1 MTGIETTIVTALT
14 NNFIGQ
20 TIKSGWEGINKNEL
34 LNKDVGQ
41 LIKEGKYLF
50 LREYT
55 QRYWDRHGMIKVL
68 KMSKPMDLESIYI
81 NVKCLGNLVRDYYD
95 ENLENKYR
103 ESKQRR
109 FNFRD
114 DGKKDGL
121 LLANQEQYL
130 MVLGDPGIGKS
141 TFLRKVGL
149 EALKGNKDSYQHSL
163 TPVLLELKNFKEN
176 EINIQALIEEEFKI
190 CGFPNVEK
198 NISNKLEK
206 GELLILL
213 DGLDEV
219 PTANVYNVIEKI
231 QDFVDRHHKNRF
243 ILSCRTAARTHLRQ
257 FTDIE
262 IVEFDDQQI
271 QSFIEHW
278 FSSELDRKNETAK
291 NCWELLQKEEYKSAK
306 ELAHTPLLLT
316 FLCLVYDENQSF
328 PTNRSRL
335 YQDALRILLEKWSA
349 EKRLP
354 NRGLVYENLSIEQ
367 EEILLS
373 EVAYQNFVADKLFL
387 EKREIVKQIKD
398 HLKQN
403 LNAPQHLD
411 GEKVLKTI
419 EIEQGILVER
429 ARDVYS
435 FSHLTLQEYLTAQY
449 IYDNDLIEETV
460 KNYVTETRWQEVFLL
475 VAGLMRGRGKADKL
489 LLAMEK
495 EAHNYLTT
503 PLGQKL
509 VPILQWA
516 DEMTKDSV
524 DSPIKPVGRR
534 AIVYWLF
541 IATTINNM
549 KAFVNVPAN
558 YLADNAIALVNIFGA
573 GKAYANDLANIF
585 GAGLA
590 YPNKGIIVTTINPTA
605 SSADYA
611 NAIDE
616 SVKPVNLFAQD
627 RIVSKVNFSELI
639 ADLEAL
645 KPIIPDDKAT
655 RKEHQEFVDQLFKMW
670 NTAFNL
676 TPELLN
682 LSIQEIRKID
692 KHYFYINLL
701 VLCCQKVAVNIS
713 PTVWQEI
720 EDRMLRIP

>member
-20 TIKSGWEGINKNEL
+20 MIKSGWEGINKNEL

-41 LIKEGKYLF
+41 LIREGKYLF

-68 KMSKPMDLESIYI
+68 KMSKPMDLESIYV

-121 LLANQEQYL
+121 LLANQKQYL

-373 EVAYQNFVADKLFL
+373 EIAYQNFVADKLFL

-429 ARDVYS
+429 ARDIYS

-449 IYDNDLIEETV
+449 IYDNDLIEEAV

-475 VAGLMRGRGKADKL
+475 VAGLMRGKADKL

-495 EAHNYLTT
+495 EAHNYLKT

-534 AIVYWLF
+534 ALVYWFVITYVFPIVYAPEIIHVIARAYAPEITDGIFRTLF
-541 IATTINNM
+541 ID
-549 KAFVNVPAN
+549 NV
-558 YLADNAIALVNIFGA
+558 I
-573 GKAYANDLANIF
+573 
-585 GAGLA
+585 
-590 YPNKGIIVTTINPTA
+590 
-605 SSADYA
+605 DY
-611 NAIDE
+611 
-616 SVKPVNLFAQD
+616 VKLVNLFARD
-627 RIVSKVNFSELI
+627 RIISKVNFSQLI

-645 KPIIPDDKAT
+645 KQIIPDDKAT
-655 RKEHQEFVDQLFKMW
+655 KKEHLEFADQLFKMW

-682 LSIQEIRKID
+682 LSLEETYEID
-692 KHYFYINLL
+692 EHYFYINRLIL
-701 VLCCQKVAVNIS
+701 DCQKVAVNIS

-720 EDRMLRIP
+720 EDRMLRVP

>member
-20 TIKSGWEGINKNEL
+20 MIKSGWEGINKNEL

-41 LIKEGKYLF
+41 LFKEGKYLF

-68 KMSKPMDLESIYI
+68 KMSKPMDLESIYV

-121 LLANQEQYL
+121 LLASQEQYL

-149 EALKGNKDSYQHSL
+149 EALKGKQGSYQHPL

-176 EINIQALIEEEFKI
+176 EINIQVLIEEEFKI

-198 NISNKLEK
+198 SISNKLEK

-219 PTANVYNVIEKI
+219 PTANVNNVIEKI
-231 QDFVDRHHKNRF
+231 KDFVDRHYKNRF
-243 ILSCRTAARTHLRQ
+243 ILSCRTAARTHLQR

-291 NCWELLQKEEYKSAK
+291 NCWELLQKKEYKSAK

-373 EVAYQNFVADKLFL
+373 EIAYQNFVADKLFL
-387 EKREIVKQIKD
+387 EKREVVKQIKD

-460 KNYVTETRWQEVFLL
+460 KNHITETRWQEVFLL

-534 AIVYWLF
+534 AIAYWLVIF
-541 IATTINNM
+541 YTCIIYSY
-549 KAFVNVPAN
+549 NVIHIPN
-558 YLADNAIALVNIFGA
+558 VTAIIHSIVI
-573 GKAYANDLANIF
+573 AYAYAPEI
-585 GAGLA
+585 A
-590 YPNKGIIVTTINPTA
+590 YLITKMSFTPKL
-605 SSADYA
+605 
-611 NAIDE
+611 IDE
-616 SVKPVNLFAQD
+616 FVQLVNLFAQD
-627 RIVSKVNFSELI
+627 RIVSKVNFSQLS
-639 ADLEAL
+639 ADLEAF
-645 KPIIPDDKAT
+645 KQIIPDDKAAK
-655 RKEHQEFVDQLFKMW
+655 KERQEFADQFLKMW
-670 NTAFNL
+670 STAFNL

-682 LSIQEIRKID
+682 LSINEISEID
-692 KHYFYINLL
+692 RHYFYINRRILK
-701 VLCCQKVAVNIS
+701 CQKVAVNIS

-720 EDRMLRIP
+720 EDRMLRVP

>member
-20 TIKSGWEGINKNEL
+20 MIKSGWEGINKNEL

-41 LIKEGKYLF
+41 IIKEGKYLF
-50 LREYT
+50 LRKYP

-231 QDFVDRHHKNRF
+231 QDFVDRHYKNRF
-243 ILSCRTAARTHLRQ
+243 ILSCRTAARTNLRQ

-291 NCWELLQKEEYKSAK
+291 NCWELLQKKEYKSAK

-316 FLCLVYDENQSF
+316 FLCWVYDDKQSF
-328 PTNRSRL
+328 PTNRSCL
-335 YQDALRILLEKWSA
+335 YQDALRILLETWSA

-429 ARDVYS
+429 ARDIYS

-475 VAGLMRGRGKADKL
+475 VAGLMRGKADKL

-495 EAHNYLTT
+495 EAHNYLKT

-534 AIVYWLF
+534 ALAHWLVIFYTCIIYIYNVIHIPNVTAIIHSIV
-541 IATTINNM
+541 I
-549 KAFVNVPAN
+549 
-558 YLADNAIALVNIFGA
+558 
-573 GKAYANDLANIF
+573 AYAYAPEI
-585 GAGLA
+585 A
-590 YPNKGIIVTTINPTA
+590 YLITKMSFTPKL
-605 SSADYA
+605 
-611 NAIDE
+611 IDE
-616 SVKPVNLFAQD
+616 FVQLVNLFAQD
-627 RIVSKVNFSELI
+627 RIVSKVNFSQLS
-639 ADLEAL
+639 ADLEAF
-645 KPIIPDDKAT
+645 KQIIPDDKAAK
-655 RKEHQEFVDQLFKMW
+655 KERQEFADQFLKMW
-670 NTAFNL
+670 STAFNFA
-676 TPELLN
+676 PELLN
-682 LSIQEIRKID
+682 LSINEISEID
-692 KHYFYINLL
+692 RHYFYINRRILK
-701 VLCCQKVAVNIS
+701 CQKVAVNIS

-720 EDRMLRIP
+720 EDRMLRIS

>member
-20 TIKSGWEGINKNEL
+20 MIKSGWEGINKNEL

-41 LIKEGKYLF
+41 LFKEGKYLF

-68 KMSKPMDLESIYI
+68 KMSKPMDLESIYV

-149 EALKGNKDSYQHSL
+149 EALKGNKDSYQHPL

-373 EVAYQNFVADKLFL
+373 EIAYQNFVADKLFL
-387 EKREIVKQIKD
+387 EKREVVKQIKD

-475 VAGLMRGRGKADKL
+475 VAGLMRGKADKL

-534 AIVYWLF
+534 ALVYWLF
-541 IATTINNM
+541 IVNWVIIYIADTISM
-549 KAFVNVPAN
+549 KI
-558 YLADNAIALVNIFGA
+558 ADILSIRLISNAQEIA
-573 GKAYANDLANIF
+573 KAYAHEF
-585 GAGLA
+585 A
-590 YPNKGIIVTTINPTA
+590 YGITVTNSIVIPTI
-605 SSADYA
+605 DKY
-611 NAIDE
+611 
-616 SVKPVNLFAQD
+616 VKLVNLLAQD
-627 RIVSKVNFSELI
+627 RIVSKVNFSQLS
-639 ADLEAL
+639 ADLEAF
-645 KPIIPDDKAT
+645 KQIIPDDKAT
-655 RKEHQEFVDQLFKMW
+655 KKERREFADQFLKMW

-676 TPELLN
+676 TPQLPN
-682 LSIQEIRKID
+682 LSINEISEID
-692 KHYFYINLL
+692 RHYFYINRRILK
-701 VLCCQKVAVNIS
+701 CQKVAVNIS

-720 EDRMLRIP
+720 EERMLRVP

>member
-20 TIKSGWEGINKNEL
+20 MIKSGWEGINKNEL

-50 LREYT
+50 LRKYP

-219 PTANVYNVIEKI
+219 PTANVNNVIEKI
-231 QDFVDRHHKNRF
+231 KDFVDRHHKNRF

-291 NCWELLQKEEYKSAK
+291 NCWELLQKKEYKSAK

-429 ARDVYS
+429 ARSVYS

-475 VAGLMRGRGKADKL
+475 VAGLMRGKADKL

-495 EAHNYLTT
+495 EAHNYLKT

-534 AIVYWLF
+534 AIAYWLVIF
-541 IATTINNM
+541 YTCIIYSY
-549 KAFVNVPAN
+549 NVIHIPN
-558 YLADNAIALVNIFGA
+558 VTAIIHSIVI
-573 GKAYANDLANIF
+573 AYAYAPEI
-585 GAGLA
+585 A
-590 YPNKGIIVTTINPTA
+590 YLITKMSFTPKL
-605 SSADYA
+605 
-611 NAIDE
+611 IDE
-616 SVKPVNLFAQD
+616 FVQLVNLFAQD
-627 RIVSKVNFSELI
+627 RIVSKVNFSQLS
-639 ADLEAL
+639 ADLEAF
-645 KPIIPDDKAT
+645 KQIIPDDKAAK
-655 RKEHQEFVDQLFKMW
+655 KERQEFADQFLKMW
-670 NTAFNL
+670 STAFNL

-682 LSIQEIRKID
+682 LSTEETYEID
-692 KHYFYINLL
+692 EHYFYINRRILE
-701 VLCCQKVAVNIS
+701 CQKVAVNIS

-720 EDRMLRIP
+720 EDRMLRVP

>member
-20 TIKSGWEGINKNEL
+20 MIKSGWEGINKNEL

-41 LIKEGKYLF
+41 LIREGKYLF

-68 KMSKPMDLESIYI
+68 KMSKPMDLESIYV

-373 EVAYQNFVADKLFL
+373 EIAYQNFVADKLFL

-449 IYDNDLIEETV
+449 IYDNDLIEEAV

-475 VAGLMRGRGKADKL
+475 VAGLMRGKADKL

-495 EAHNYLTT
+495 EAHNYLKT

-534 AIVYWLF
+534 AIANLLVIVNVVPIVYVPEIIHVIARAYAPEITDGIFRTLF
-541 IATTINNM
+541 ID
-549 KAFVNVPAN
+549 NV
-558 YLADNAIALVNIFGA
+558 I
-573 GKAYANDLANIF
+573 
-585 GAGLA
+585 
-590 YPNKGIIVTTINPTA
+590 
-605 SSADYA
+605 DY
-611 NAIDE
+611 
-616 SVKPVNLFAQD
+616 VKLVNLFARD
-627 RIVSKVNFSELI
+627 RIISKVNFSQLI

-645 KPIIPDDKAT
+645 KQIIPDDKAT
-655 RKEHQEFVDQLFKMW
+655 RKERQEFGDQLFKMW

-682 LSIQEIRKID
+682 LSTDEIREID
-692 KHYFYINLL
+692 EHYFYINRRILE
-701 VLCCQKVAVNIS
+701 CQKVAVNIS

-720 EDRMLRIP
+720 EERMLRVP

>member
-20 TIKSGWEGINKNEL
+20 MIKSGWEGINKNEL

-55 QRYWDRHGMIKVL
+55 QRYWERHGMIKVL

-231 QDFVDRHHKNRF
+231 QDFVDRHYKNRF
-243 ILSCRTAARTHLRQ
+243 ILSCRTAARTHLQR

-291 NCWELLQKEEYKSAK
+291 NCWELLQKKEYKSAK

-373 EVAYQNFVADKLFL
+373 EIAYQNFVADKLFL

-429 ARDVYS
+429 ARSVYS

-460 KNYVTETRWQEVFLL
+460 KNHITETRWQEVFLL
-475 VAGLMRGRGKADKL
+475 VAGLMRGKADKL

-495 EAHNYLTT
+495 EAQEYAKNA
-503 PLGQKL
+503 KL
-509 VPILQWA
+509 SKFLVWVEQ
-516 DEMTKDSV
+516 
-524 DSPIKPVGRR
+524 
-534 AIVYWLF
+534 
-541 IATTINNM
+541 ATGEL
-549 KAFVNVPAN
+549 K
-558 YLADNAIALVNIFGA
+558 
-573 GKAYANDLANIF
+573 
-585 GAGLA
+585 
-590 YPNKGIIVTTINPTA
+590 
-605 SSADYA
+605 
-611 NAIDE
+611 E
-616 SVKPVNLFAQD
+616 SVKPSAKRSIILFDRLNKGINFTKCYNLIHSSMYNNYIDDTPQFDEPFLQ
-627 RIVSKVNFSELI
+627 EL
-639 ADLEAL
+639 
-645 KPIIPDDKAT
+645 DKL
-655 RKEHQEFVDQLFKMW
+655 RQEYVG
-670 NTAFNL
+670 
-676 TPELLN
+676 
-682 LSIQEIRKID
+682 ID
-692 KHYFYINLL
+692 VLYEKHYGHLLIREQMPSEETVTHIFALISSITKKILGQLEFDQISAFYEKIILDFYKQSPIRFSSWRTPDWIIFQNYLYVNEL
-701 VLCCQKVAVNIS
+701 MLSCQKVAVNIS

-720 EDRMLRIP
+720 EDRMLRVP

>member
-1 MTGIETTIVTALT
+1 VV
-14 NNFIGQ
+14 F
-20 TIKSGWEGINKNEL
+20 
-34 LNKDVGQ
+34 
-41 LIKEGKYLF
+41 
-50 LREYT
+50 
-55 QRYWDRHGMIKVL
+55 
-68 KMSKPMDLESIYI
+68 PMW
-81 NVKCLGNLVRDYYD
+81 K
-95 ENLENKYR
+95 
-103 ESKQRR
+103 
-109 FNFRD
+109 
-114 DGKKDGL
+114 
-121 LLANQEQYL
+121 
-130 MVLGDPGIGKS
+130 
-141 TFLRKVGL
+141 
-149 EALKGNKDSYQHSL
+149 
-163 TPVLLELKNFKEN
+163 
-176 EINIQALIEEEFKI
+176 
-190 CGFPNVEK
+190 K

-219 PTANVYNVIEKI
+219 PTANVNNVIKKI
-231 QDFVDRHHKNRF
+231 EDFVDRHYKNRF
-243 ILSCRTAARTHLRQ
+243 ILSCRTAARTHLQR

-373 EVAYQNFVADKLFL
+373 EIAYQNFVADKLFL

-429 ARDVYS
+429 ARDIYS

-449 IYDNDLIEETV
+449 IYDNDLIEQTV
-460 KNYVTETRWQEVFLL
+460 KNHITETRWQEVFLL
-475 VAGLMRGRGKADKL
+475 VAGLMRGKADKL

-495 EAHNYLTT
+495 EAHNYLKT

-534 AIVYWLF
+534 ASAYWLF
-541 IATTINNM
+541 LAT
-549 KAFVNVPAN
+549 ANVTAN
-558 YLADNAIALVNIFGA
+558 ATANANFIVTAPEI
-573 GKAYANDLANIF
+573 AYAYAPEI
-585 GAGLA
+585 A
-590 YPNKGIIVTTINPTA
+590 YDISRILFTPKL
-605 SSADYA
+605 
-611 NAIDE
+611 IDE
-616 SVKPVNLFAQD
+616 YVQLVNLFAQY
-627 RIVSKVNFSELI
+627 RIVSRVNFFQLI

-645 KPIIPDDKAT
+645 KQIIPDDKAT
-655 RKEHQEFVDQLFKMW
+655 KKERREFADQFLKMW
-670 NTAFNL
+670 STAFNL
-676 TPELLN
+676 TPQLPN
-682 LSIQEIRKID
+682 LSTEEIREID
-692 KHYFYINLL
+692 EHYFYINRRILD
-701 VLCCQKVAVNIS
+701 CRKVAVNIS

-720 EDRMLRIP
+720 EERMLRVP

>member
-68 KMSKPMDLESIYI
+68 KMSKPMDLESIYV

-149 EALKGNKDSYQHSL
+149 EALKGNKDSYQHPL

-219 PTANVYNVIEKI
+219 PTANVNNVIEKI
-231 QDFVDRHHKNRF
+231 KDFVDRHYKNRF
-243 ILSCRTAARTHLRQ
+243 ILSCRTAARTHLQR

-373 EVAYQNFVADKLFL
+373 EIAYQNFVADKLFL
-387 EKREIVKQIKD
+387 EKREVVKQIKD

-429 ARDVYS
+429 ARSVYS

-460 KNYVTETRWQEVFLL
+460 KNHITETRWQEVFLL
-475 VAGLMRGRGKADKL
+475 VAGLMRGKADKL

-495 EAHNYLTT
+495 EAQEYAKNA
-503 PLGQKL
+503 KL
-509 VPILQWA
+509 SKFLVWVEQ
-516 DEMTKDSV
+516 
-524 DSPIKPVGRR
+524 
-534 AIVYWLF
+534 
-541 IATTINNM
+541 ATGEL
-549 KAFVNVPAN
+549 K
-558 YLADNAIALVNIFGA
+558 
-573 GKAYANDLANIF
+573 
-585 GAGLA
+585 
-590 YPNKGIIVTTINPTA
+590 
-605 SSADYA
+605 
-611 NAIDE
+611 E
-616 SVKPVNLFAQD
+616 SVKPSAKRSIILFDRLNKGINFTKCYNLIHSSMYNNYIDDTPQFD
-627 RIVSKVNFSELI
+627 EPF
-639 ADLEAL
+639 LEQL
-645 KPIIPDDKAT
+645 DKL
-655 RKEHQEFVDQLFKMW
+655 RQEYVG
-670 NTAFNL
+670 
-676 TPELLN
+676 
-682 LSIQEIRKID
+682 ID
-692 KHYFYINLL
+692 VLYEKHYGHLLIREQMPSEETVTHIFALISSITKKILGQLEFDQISAFYEKIILDFYKQSPIRFSSWRTPDWIIFQNYLYVNEL
-701 VLCCQKVAVNIS
+701 MLSCQKVAVNIS

-720 EDRMLRIP
+720 EDRMLRVP

>member
-1 MTGIETTIVTALT
+1 
-14 NNFIGQ
+14 
-20 TIKSGWEGINKNEL
+20 
-34 LNKDVGQ
+34 
-41 LIKEGKYLF
+41 
-50 LREYT
+50 
-55 QRYWDRHGMIKVL
+55 
-68 KMSKPMDLESIYI
+68 
-81 NVKCLGNLVRDYYD
+81 
-95 ENLENKYR
+95 
-103 ESKQRR
+103 
-109 FNFRD
+109 
-114 DGKKDGL
+114 
-121 LLANQEQYL
+121 

-149 EALKGNKDSYQHSL
+149 EALKGKQGSYQHPL

-176 EINIQALIEEEFKI
+176 EINIQVLIEEEFKI

-219 PTANVYNVIEKI
+219 PTANVNNVIEKI
-231 QDFVDRHHKNRF
+231 KDFVDRYHKNRF
-243 ILSCRTAARTHLRQ
+243 ILSCRTAARTHLQR

-262 IVEFDDQQI
+262 IVEFDDQQL

-429 ARDVYS
+429 ARSVYS

-475 VAGLMRGRGKADKL
+475 VAGLMRGKADNL

-495 EAHNYLTT
+495 EAHNYLKT
-503 PLGQKL
+503 PLGQKF

-534 AIVYWLF
+534 AI
-541 IATTINNM
+541 
-549 KAFVNVPAN
+549 AN
-558 YLADNAIALVNIFGA
+558 YLVIANVFAYGIAIAYVPEIIHVIAINIATVITEILFTPDLIDEFVLLVN
-573 GKAYANDLANIF
+573 L
-585 GAGLA
+585 L
-590 YPNKGIIVTTINPTA
+590 
-605 SSADYA
+605 
-611 NAIDE
+611 
-616 SVKPVNLFAQD
+616 AQD
-627 RIVSKVNFSELI
+627 RIVSKVNFYQLI
-639 ADLEAL
+639 ADLEAF
-645 KPIIPDDKAT
+645 KQNIPDDKAT
-655 RKEHQEFVDQLFKMW
+655 KKERREFADQFLKMW

-676 TPELLN
+676 TPELIN
-682 LSIQEIRKID
+682 LSTHQEIGEIEKR
-692 KHYFYINLL
+692 YFYINRLIL
-701 VLCCQKVAVNIS
+701 DCQKVAVNIS
-713 PTVWQEI
+713 PTVWLEI
-720 EDRMLRIP
+720 EDRMLRVP

>member
-20 TIKSGWEGINKNEL
+20 MIKSGWEGINKNEL

-41 LIKEGKYLF
+41 LFKEGKYLF

-68 KMSKPMDLESIYI
+68 KMSKPMDLESIYV

-130 MVLGDPGIGKS
+130 MVLGDPGMGKS

-149 EALKGNKDSYQHSL
+149 EALKGNKGSYQHSL

-219 PTANVYNVIEKI
+219 PTANVNNVIEKI
-231 QDFVDRHHKNRF
+231 KDFVDRHYKNRF
-243 ILSCRTAARTHLRQ
+243 ILSCRTAARTHLQR

-335 YQDALRILLEKWSA
+335 YQEALRILLEKWSA
-349 EKRLP
+349 EKRLS

-373 EVAYQNFVADKLFL
+373 EIAYQNFVADKLFL
-387 EKREIVKQIKD
+387 EKREVVKQIKD

-429 ARDVYS
+429 ARDIYS

-475 VAGLMRGRGKADKL
+475 VAGLMRGKADKL

-495 EAHNYLTT
+495 EAHNYLKTS
-503 PLGQKL
+503 LSQKL

-534 AIVYWLF
+534 ALANWLVIASVVIISITADFIIPITYATKKIAIDATKKKIVIDVTNAHKITEAYAHEF
-541 IATTINNM
+541 AYPTTID
-549 KAFVNVPAN
+549 NV
-558 YLADNAIALVNIFGA
+558 
-573 GKAYANDLANIF
+573 
-585 GAGLA
+585 
-590 YPNKGIIVTTINPTA
+590 
-605 SSADYA
+605 
-611 NAIDE
+611 IDE
-616 SVKPVNLFAQD
+616 YVQLVNLFAQD
-627 RIVSKVNFSELI
+627 RIVSKVNFSQLI
-639 ADLEAL
+639 ADLEAF
-645 KPIIPDDKAT
+645 KQIIPDDKAT
-655 RKEHQEFVDQLFKMW
+655 KKEHQEFADQFLKMW

-682 LSIQEIRKID
+682 LHMEDMSEIG

-701 VLCCQKVAVNIS
+701 ILDCQKVAVNIS

-720 EDRMLRIP
+720 EERMLRVP

>member
-20 TIKSGWEGINKNEL
+20 MIKSGWEGINKNEL

-41 LIKEGKYLF
+41 IIKEGKYLF

-68 KMSKPMDLESIYI
+68 KMSKPMDLESIYV

-149 EALKGNKDSYQHSL
+149 EALKGNKGSYQHSL

-219 PTANVYNVIEKI
+219 PTANVNNVIEKI
-231 QDFVDRHHKNRF
+231 KDFVDRHYKNRF
-243 ILSCRTAARTHLRQ
+243 ILSCRTAARTHLQR

-373 EVAYQNFVADKLFL
+373 EIAYQNFVADKLFL

-429 ARDVYS
+429 ARDIYS

-449 IYDNDLIEETV
+449 IYDNDLIEQTV
-460 KNYVTETRWQEVFLL
+460 KNHITETRWQEVFLL
-475 VAGLMRGRGKADKL
+475 VAGLMRGKADKL

-495 EAHNYLTT
+495 EAHNYLKT

-534 AIVYWLF
+534 ASAYWLF
-541 IATTINNM
+541 LAT
-549 KAFVNVPAN
+549 ANVTAN
-558 YLADNAIALVNIFGA
+558 ATANANFIVTAPEI
-573 GKAYANDLANIF
+573 AYAYAPEI
-585 GAGLA
+585 A
-590 YPNKGIIVTTINPTA
+590 YDISRILFTPKL
-605 SSADYA
+605 
-611 NAIDE
+611 IDE
-616 SVKPVNLFAQD
+616 YVQLVNLFAQY
-627 RIVSKVNFSELI
+627 RIVSRVNFFQLI

-645 KPIIPDDKAT
+645 KQIIPDDKAT
-655 RKEHQEFVDQLFKMW
+655 KKERREFADQFLKMW
-670 NTAFNL
+670 STAFNL
-676 TPELLN
+676 TPQLPN
-682 LSIQEIRKID
+682 LSTEEIREID
-692 KHYFYINLL
+692 EHYFYINRRILD
-701 VLCCQKVAVNIS
+701 CRKVAVNIS

-720 EDRMLRIP
+720 EERMLRVP

>member
-68 KMSKPMDLESIYI
+68 KMSKPMDLESIYV

-149 EALKGNKDSYQHSL
+149 EALKGKQGSYQHPL

-243 ILSCRTAARTHLRQ
+243 ILSCRTAARTHLQR

-373 EVAYQNFVADKLFL
+373 EIAYQNFVADKLFL
-387 EKREIVKQIKD
+387 EKREVVKQIKD

-449 IYDNDLIEETV
+449 IYDNDLIEEAV

-475 VAGLMRGRGKADKL
+475 VAGLMRGKADKL

-534 AIVYWLF
+534 AI
-541 IATTINNM
+541 
-549 KAFVNVPAN
+549 AN
-558 YLADNAIALVNIFGA
+558 YLVIANVFAYGIAIAYVPEIIHVIAINIATVITEILFTPDLIDEFVLLVN
-573 GKAYANDLANIF
+573 L
-585 GAGLA
+585 L
-590 YPNKGIIVTTINPTA
+590 
-605 SSADYA
+605 
-611 NAIDE
+611 
-616 SVKPVNLFAQD
+616 AQD
-627 RIVSKVNFSELI
+627 RIVSKVNFYQLS
-639 ADLEAL
+639 ADLEAF
-645 KPIIPDDKAT
+645 KQIIPDDKAT
-655 RKEHQEFVDQLFKMW
+655 KKERREFADQFLKMW

-720 EDRMLRIP
+720 EERMLRVP

>member
-20 TIKSGWEGINKNEL
+20 MIKSGWEGINKNEL

-149 EALKGNKDSYQHSL
+149 EALKGNKGSYQHPL

-219 PTANVYNVIEKI
+219 PTANVNNVIEKI
-231 QDFVDRHHKNRF
+231 KDFVDRHHKNRF
-243 ILSCRTAARTHLRQ
+243 ILSCRTAARTHLQR

-316 FLCLVYDENQSF
+316 FLCLVYDKNQSF

-373 EVAYQNFVADKLFL
+373 EIAYQNFVADKLFL

-429 ARDVYS
+429 ARDIYS

-449 IYDNDLIEETV
+449 IYDNDLIEEAV
-460 KNYVTETRWQEVFLL
+460 KNHITETRWQEVFLL
-475 VAGLMRGRGKADKL
+475 VAGLMRGKADKL

-495 EAHNYLTT
+495 EAHNYLKT

-534 AIVYWLF
+534 ALAYWLF
-541 IATTINNM
+541 IAYAKVIP
-549 KAFVNVPAN
+549 NVIGIGTLIGIP
-558 YLADNAIALVNIFGA
+558 ITHSIII
-573 GKAYANDLANIF
+573 AYAYAPEIAYNIS
-585 GAGLA
+585 
-590 YPNKGIIVTTINPTA
+590 GILFTFNFIHEFVRL
-605 SSADYA
+605 
-611 NAIDE
+611 
-616 SVKPVNLFAQD
+616 VKLFAQY
-627 RIVSKVNFSELI
+627 RIVSRVNFFQLI

-645 KPIIPDDKAT
+645 KQIIPDDKAT
-655 RKEHQEFVDQLFKMW
+655 TKERQEFFDQLFKMW

-676 TPELLN
+676 TTELLN
-682 LSIQEIRKID
+682 LSTEETYEID
-692 KHYFYINLL
+692 EHYFYINRLIL
-701 VLCCQKVAVNIS
+701 DCQEVAVNIS

-720 EDRMLRIP
+720 EDRMLRVP

>member
-1 MTGIETTIVTALT
+1 MTGIETTIVMAGAKSLIDQIT
-14 NNFIGQ
+14 
-20 TIKSGWEGINKNEL
+20 KSGWEGIKKNEL

-41 LIKEGKYLF
+41 LIREVKYRF
-50 LREYT
+50 LRKYP

-103 ESKQRR
+103 ESKHRR

-149 EALKGNKDSYQHSL
+149 EALKGNKDSYQHPL

-316 FLCLVYDENQSF
+316 FLCWVYDDKQSF
-328 PTNRSRL
+328 PTNRSCL
-335 YQDALRILLEKWSA
+335 YQNALRILLETWSA

-460 KNYVTETRWQEVFLL
+460 KNHITETRWQEVFLL
-475 VAGLMRGRGKADKL
+475 VAGLMRGKADKL

-495 EAHNYLTT
+495 EAHNYLKT

-534 AIVYWLF
+534 AIAYWLVIF
-541 IATTINNM
+541 YTCIIYSY
-549 KAFVNVPAN
+549 NVIHIPN
-558 YLADNAIALVNIFGA
+558 VTAIIHSIVI
-573 GKAYANDLANIF
+573 AYAYAPEI
-585 GAGLA
+585 A
-590 YPNKGIIVTTINPTA
+590 YLITKMSFTPKL
-605 SSADYA
+605 
-611 NAIDE
+611 IDE
-616 SVKPVNLFAQD
+616 FVQLVNLFAQD
-627 RIVSKVNFSELI
+627 RIVSKVNFSQLS
-639 ADLEAL
+639 ADLEAF
-645 KPIIPDDKAT
+645 KQIIPDDKAAK
-655 RKEHQEFVDQLFKMW
+655 KERQEFADQFLKMW
-670 NTAFNL
+670 STAFNL

-682 LSIQEIRKID
+682 LSINEISEID
-692 KHYFYINLL
+692 RHYFYINRRILE
-701 VLCCQKVAVNIS
+701 CQKVAVNIS

-720 EDRMLRIP
+720 EDRMLRVP

>member
-20 TIKSGWEGINKNEL
+20 MIKSGWEGINKNEL

-176 EINIQALIEEEFKI
+176 EINIQVLIEEEFKI

-243 ILSCRTAARTHLRQ
+243 ILSCRTAARTHLRR

-316 FLCLVYDENQSF
+316 FLCLVYDKNQSF

-335 YQDALRILLEKWSA
+335 YQDALRILLETWSA

-387 EKREIVKQIKD
+387 EKREIVNQIKD

-429 ARDVYS
+429 ARDIYS

-449 IYDNDLIEETV
+449 IYDNDLIEEAV

-475 VAGLMRGRGKADKL
+475 VAGLMRGKADKL

-534 AIVYWLF
+534 AI
-541 IATTINNM
+541 
-549 KAFVNVPAN
+549 AN
-558 YLADNAIALVNIFGA
+558 YLVIANVFAYGIAIAYVPEIIHVIAINIATVITEILFTPDLIDEFVLLVN
-573 GKAYANDLANIF
+573 L
-585 GAGLA
+585 L
-590 YPNKGIIVTTINPTA
+590 
-605 SSADYA
+605 
-611 NAIDE
+611 
-616 SVKPVNLFAQD
+616 AQD
-627 RIVSKVNFSELI
+627 RIVSKVNFYQLI
-639 ADLEAL
+639 ADLEAF
-645 KPIIPDDKAT
+645 KQNIPDDKAT
-655 RKEHQEFVDQLFKMW
+655 KKERREFADQFLKMW

-720 EDRMLRIP
+720 EDRMLRVP

>member
-20 TIKSGWEGINKNEL
+20 MIKSGWEGINKNEL

-41 LIKEGKYLF
+41 LIREGKYLF

-114 DGKKDGL
+114 DGKEDGL

-149 EALKGNKDSYQHSL
+149 EALKGKQGSYQHPL

-176 EINIQALIEEEFKI
+176 EINIQVLIEEEFKI

-198 NISNKLEK
+198 NITNKLEK

-231 QDFVDRHHKNRF
+231 QDFVDRHYKNRF
-243 ILSCRTAARTHLRQ
+243 ILSCRTAARTHLQR

-429 ARDVYS
+429 ARSVYS

-475 VAGLMRGRGKADKL
+475 VAGLMRGKADNL

-495 EAHNYLTT
+495 EAHNYLKT
-503 PLGQKL
+503 PLGQKF

-534 AIVYWLF
+534 AL
-541 IATTINNM
+541 
-549 KAFVNVPAN
+549 AN
-558 YLADNAIALVNIFGA
+558 YLVIANVFAYGIAIAYVPEIIHVIAINIATVITEILFTPDLIDEFVLLVN
-573 GKAYANDLANIF
+573 L
-585 GAGLA
+585 L
-590 YPNKGIIVTTINPTA
+590 
-605 SSADYA
+605 
-611 NAIDE
+611 
-616 SVKPVNLFAQD
+616 AQD
-627 RIVSKVNFSELI
+627 RIVSKVNFYQLI
-639 ADLEAL
+639 ADLEAF
-645 KPIIPDDKAT
+645 KQNIPDDKAT
-655 RKEHQEFVDQLFKMW
+655 KKERREFADQFLKMW

-676 TPELLN
+676 TPELIN
-682 LSIQEIRKID
+682 LSTHQEIGEIEKR
-692 KHYFYINLL
+692 YFYINRLIL
-701 VLCCQKVAVNIS
+701 DCQKVAVNIS
-713 PTVWQEI
+713 PTVWLEI
-720 EDRMLRIP
+720 EDRMLRVP

>member
-1 MTGIETTIVTALT
+1 
-14 NNFIGQ
+14 
-20 TIKSGWEGINKNEL
+20 
-34 LNKDVGQ
+34 
-41 LIKEGKYLF
+41 
-50 LREYT
+50 
-55 QRYWDRHGMIKVL
+55 MIKVL
-68 KMSKPMDLESIYI
+68 KMSKPMDLESIYV

-121 LLANQEQYL
+121 LLANQKQYL

-219 PTANVYNVIEKI
+219 PTANVNNVIEKI
-231 QDFVDRHHKNRF
+231 KDFVDRHHKNRF
-243 ILSCRTAARTHLRQ
+243 ILSCRTAARTHLQR

-429 ARDVYS
+429 ARSVYS

-449 IYDNDLIEETV
+449 IYDNDLIEEAV

-475 VAGLMRGRGKADKL
+475 VAGLMRGKADKL

-495 EAHNYLTT
+495 EAHNYLKT

-534 AIVYWLF
+534 AI
-541 IATTINNM
+541 
-549 KAFVNVPAN
+549 AN
-558 YLADNAIALVNIFGA
+558 YLVIANVFAYGIAIAYVPEIIHVIAINIATVITEILFTPDLIDEFVLLVN
-573 GKAYANDLANIF
+573 L
-585 GAGLA
+585 L
-590 YPNKGIIVTTINPTA
+590 
-605 SSADYA
+605 
-611 NAIDE
+611 
-616 SVKPVNLFAQD
+616 AQD
-627 RIVSKVNFSELI
+627 RIVSKVNFYQLI
-639 ADLEAL
+639 ADLEAF
-645 KPIIPDDKAT
+645 KQNIPDDKAT
-655 RKEHQEFVDQLFKMW
+655 KKERREFADQFLKMW

-676 TPELLN
+676 TPELIN
-682 LSIQEIRKID
+682 LSTHQEIGEIEKR
-692 KHYFYINLL
+692 YFYINRLIL
-701 VLCCQKVAVNIS
+701 DCQKVAVNIS
-713 PTVWQEI
+713 PTVWLEI
-720 EDRMLRIP
+720 EDRMLRVP

>member
-41 LIKEGKYLF
+41 IIKEGKYLF
-50 LREYT
+50 LRKYP

-231 QDFVDRHHKNRF
+231 QDFVDRHYKNRF
-243 ILSCRTAARTHLRQ
+243 ILSCRTAARTNLRQ

-291 NCWELLQKEEYKSAK
+291 NCWELLQKKEYKSAK

-316 FLCLVYDENQSF
+316 FLCWVYDDKQSF
-328 PTNRSRL
+328 PTNRSCL
-335 YQDALRILLEKWSA
+335 YQDALRILLETWSA

-387 EKREIVKQIKD
+387 EKREVVKQIKD

-429 ARDVYS
+429 ARDIYS

-449 IYDNDLIEETV
+449 IYDNDLIEEAV

-475 VAGLMRGRGKADKL
+475 VAGLMRGKADKL

-495 EAHNYLTT
+495 EAHNYLKT

-534 AIVYWLF
+534 AIAYWLVIF
-541 IATTINNM
+541 YTCIIYSY
-549 KAFVNVPAN
+549 NVIHIPN
-558 YLADNAIALVNIFGA
+558 VTAIIHSIVI
-573 GKAYANDLANIF
+573 AYAYAPEI
-585 GAGLA
+585 A
-590 YPNKGIIVTTINPTA
+590 YLITKMSFTPKL
-605 SSADYA
+605 
-611 NAIDE
+611 IDE
-616 SVKPVNLFAQD
+616 FVQLVNLFAQD
-627 RIVSKVNFSELI
+627 RIVSKVNFSQLS
-639 ADLEAL
+639 ADLEAF
-645 KPIIPDDKAT
+645 KQIIPDDKAAK
-655 RKEHQEFVDQLFKMW
+655 KERQEFADQFLKMW
-670 NTAFNL
+670 STAFNFA
-676 TPELLN
+676 PELLN
-682 LSIQEIRKID
+682 LSTRQEISEID
-692 KHYFYINLL
+692 KHYFYINRLIL
-701 VLCCQKVAVNIS
+701 YCQKVAVNIS

-720 EDRMLRIP
+720 EDRMLRVP

>member
-1 MTGIETTIVTALT
+1 MTGIETTILTALT
-14 NNFIGQ
+14 NNVIGQ
-20 TIKSGWEGINKNEL
+20 TIKSWWECINKNEL

-41 LIKEGKYLF
+41 LIREVKYLF
-50 LREYT
+50 WQEYT
-55 QRYWDRHGMIKVL
+55 QRYRDRHGMIKVL
-68 KMSKPMDLESIYI
+68 KMSKPMDLESIYV

-149 EALKGNKDSYQHSL
+149 EALKGKQGSYQHPL
-163 TPVLLELKNFKEN
+163 KPVLLELKNFKEN
-176 EINIQALIEEEFKI
+176 EINIQVLIEEEFKI

-198 NISNKLEK
+198 SISNKLEK

-219 PTANVYNVIEKI
+219 PTANVNNVIEKI
-231 QDFVDRHHKNRF
+231 KDFVDRHHKNRF

-316 FLCLVYDENQSF
+316 FLCLVYDDKQSF
-328 PTNRSRL
+328 PTNRSCL
-335 YQDALRILLEKWSA
+335 YQNALRILLETWSA

-387 EKREIVKQIKD
+387 KKREIVKQIKD

-475 VAGLMRGRGKADKL
+475 VAGLMRGKADKL

-495 EAHNYLTT
+495 EAHNYLKT

-534 AIVYWLF
+534 ASAYCHAHAYAYAIVSANDPLIHDLGAVNLTSTCAYVGLGSYDTAYVIARAYGNAYGNAYRELF
-541 IATTINNM
+541 
-549 KAFVNVPAN
+549 
-558 YLADNAIALVNIFGA
+558 AISIYGSVRLVN
-573 GKAYANDLANIF
+573 L
-585 GAGLA
+585 L
-590 YPNKGIIVTTINPTA
+590 
-605 SSADYA
+605 
-611 NAIDE
+611 
-616 SVKPVNLFAQD
+616 AQD
-627 RIVSKVNFSELI
+627 RIISKVNFSQLI

-645 KPIIPDDKAT
+645 KQIIPDDKITKKHHEELA
-655 RKEHQEFVDQLFKMW
+655 DQLFKMW

-682 LSIQEIRKID
+682 LSLDAISEID
-692 KHYFYINLL
+692 KHYFYINRLIL
-701 VLCCQKVAVNIS
+701 DCQKVAVNIS

-720 EDRMLRIP
+720 EERMLRVP

>member
-1 MTGIETTIVTALT
+1 MTGIETTILTALT

-20 TIKSGWEGINKNEL
+20 MIKSGWEGINKNDF

-41 LIKEGKYLF
+41 LFKEGKYLF

-114 DGKKDGL
+114 DGKEDGL
-121 LLANQEQYL
+121 LLANREQYL

-149 EALKGNKDSYQHSL
+149 EALKGNKDSYQHPL

-176 EINIQALIEEEFKI
+176 EINIQVLIEEEFKI

-219 PTANVYNVIEKI
+219 PTANVNNVIEKI
-231 QDFVDRHHKNRF
+231 KDFVDRHHKNRF

-373 EVAYQNFVADKLFL
+373 EIAYQNFVADKLFL

-449 IYDNDLIEETV
+449 IYDNDLIEEAV

-475 VAGLMRGRGKADKL
+475 VAGLMRGKADKL

-534 AIVYWLF
+534 ALVYWLF
-541 IATTINNM
+541 IANANVTANANFIVIANANFIGIAITNSIDIAYAYAPEIAY
-549 KAFVNVPAN
+549 KISRIFFTPKLIDEFVQ
-558 YLADNAIALVNIFGA
+558 LVN
-573 GKAYANDLANIF
+573 L
-585 GAGLA
+585 L
-590 YPNKGIIVTTINPTA
+590 
-605 SSADYA
+605 
-611 NAIDE
+611 
-616 SVKPVNLFAQD
+616 AQD
-627 RIVSKVNFSELI
+627 RIVSKVNFYQLI
-639 ADLEAL
+639 ADLEAF
-645 KPIIPDDKAT
+645 KQNIPDDKAT
-655 RKEHQEFVDQLFKMW
+655 KKERREFADRLFKRW

-676 TPELLN
+676 TPKLLN
-682 LSIQEIRKID
+682 LSTYKFDDIN

-701 VLCCQKVAVNIS
+701 ILSCQKVAVNIS

-720 EDRMLRIP
+720 EERMLRVP

>member
-20 TIKSGWEGINKNEL
+20 MIKSGWEGINKNEL

-41 LIKEGKYLF
+41 LFKEGKYLF

-149 EALKGNKDSYQHSL
+149 EALKGNKDSYQHPL

-219 PTANVYNVIEKI
+219 PTANVNNVIEKI

-291 NCWELLQKEEYKSAK
+291 NCWELLQKKEYKSAK

-373 EVAYQNFVADKLFL
+373 EIAYQNFVADKLFL
-387 EKREIVKQIKD
+387 EKREVVKQIKD

-403 LNAPQHLD
+403 LNAPQHMD

-449 IYDNDLIEETV
+449 IYDNDLIEEAV
-460 KNYVTETRWQEVFLL
+460 KNYVTETRWEEVFLL
-475 VAGLMRGRGKADKL
+475 VAGLMRGKADKL

-534 AIVYWLF
+534 ALVYWLF
-541 IATTINNM
+541 IVNWVIIYIPDTISM
-549 KAFVNVPAN
+549 KI
-558 YLADNAIALVNIFGA
+558 ADILFRLISNAQEIA
-573 GKAYANDLANIF
+573 KAYAHEF
-585 GAGLA
+585 A
-590 YPNKGIIVTTINPTA
+590 YGITVTNSIVIPTI
-605 SSADYA
+605 DQY
-611 NAIDE
+611 
-616 SVKPVNLFAQD
+616 VKLVNLLAQD
-627 RIVSKVNFSELI
+627 RIVSKVNFSQLS
-639 ADLEAL
+639 ADLEAF
-645 KPIIPDDKAT
+645 KQIIPDDKAT
-655 RKEHQEFVDQLFKMW
+655 KKEHQEFADQFLKMW

-676 TPELLN
+676 TPQLPN
-682 LSIQEIRKID
+682 LSTEEIREID
-692 KHYFYINLL
+692 EHYFYINRLIL
-701 VLCCQKVAVNIS
+701 DCQKVAVNIS

-720 EDRMLRIP
+720 EERMLRVP

>member
-1 MTGIETTIVTALT
+1 M
-14 NNFIGQ
+14 
-20 TIKSGWEGINKNEL
+20 
-34 LNKDVGQ
+34 
-41 LIKEGKYLF
+41 
-50 LREYT
+50 REP
-55 QRYWDRHGMIKVL
+55 L
-68 KMSKPMDLESIYI
+68 YI

-219 PTANVYNVIEKI
+219 PTANVNNVIEKI
-231 QDFVDRHHKNRF
+231 KDFVDRHYKNRF
-243 ILSCRTAARTHLRQ
+243 ILSCRTAARTHLQR

-403 LNAPQHLD
+403 FNAPQHLD

-449 IYDNDLIEETV
+449 IYDNDLIEQTV
-460 KNYVTETRWQEVFLL
+460 KNHITETRWQEVFLL
-475 VAGLMRGRGKADKL
+475 VAGLMRGKADKL

-495 EAHNYLTT
+495 EAQEYAKNAELS
-503 PLGQKL
+503 KF
-509 VPILQWA
+509 
-516 DEMTKDSV
+516 
-524 DSPIKPVGRR
+524 
-534 AIVYWLF
+534 IVWVEQ
-541 IATTINNM
+541 ATGEL
-549 KAFVNVPAN
+549 K
-558 YLADNAIALVNIFGA
+558 
-573 GKAYANDLANIF
+573 
-585 GAGLA
+585 
-590 YPNKGIIVTTINPTA
+590 
-605 SSADYA
+605 
-611 NAIDE
+611 E
-616 SVKPVNLFAQD
+616 SVKPSAKRSIILFD
-627 RIVSKVNFSELI
+627 RLNKGINFTKRYNVIQSSMYKNYIDYTPQFDEPFLQELDI
-639 ADLEAL
+639 AFLIHERY
-645 KPIIPDDKAT
+645 I
-655 RKEHQEFVDQLFKMW
+655 
-670 NTAFNL
+670 
-676 TPELLN
+676 LN
-682 LSIQEIRKID
+682 AEKL
-692 KHYFYINLL
+692 N
-701 VLCCQKVAVNIS
+701 
-713 PTVWQEI
+713 
-720 EDRMLRIP
+720 

>member
-1 MTGIETTIVTALT
+1 
-14 NNFIGQ
+14 
-20 TIKSGWEGINKNEL
+20 
-34 LNKDVGQ
+34 
-41 LIKEGKYLF
+41 
-50 LREYT
+50 
-55 QRYWDRHGMIKVL
+55 
-68 KMSKPMDLESIYI
+68 
-81 NVKCLGNLVRDYYD
+81 
-95 ENLENKYR
+95 
-103 ESKQRR
+103 
-109 FNFRD
+109 
-114 DGKKDGL
+114 
-121 LLANQEQYL
+121 
-130 MVLGDPGIGKS
+130 
-141 TFLRKVGL
+141 L

-219 PTANVYNVIEKI
+219 PTANVNNVIEKI
-231 QDFVDRHHKNRF
+231 KDFVDRHYKNRF
-243 ILSCRTAARTHLRQ
+243 ILSCRTAARTHLQR

-411 GEKVLKTI
+411 GEKV
-419 EIEQGILVER
+419 
-429 ARDVYS
+429 
-435 FSHLTLQEYLTAQY
+435 
-449 IYDNDLIEETV
+449 
-460 KNYVTETRWQEVFLL
+460 
-475 VAGLMRGRGKADKL
+475 
-489 LLAMEK
+489 
-495 EAHNYLTT
+495 
-503 PLGQKL
+503 
-509 VPILQWA
+509 
-516 DEMTKDSV
+516 
-524 DSPIKPVGRR
+524 
-534 AIVYWLF
+534 
-541 IATTINNM
+541 
-549 KAFVNVPAN
+549 
-558 YLADNAIALVNIFGA
+558 
-573 GKAYANDLANIF
+573 
-585 GAGLA
+585 
-590 YPNKGIIVTTINPTA
+590 
-605 SSADYA
+605 
-611 NAIDE
+611 
-616 SVKPVNLFAQD
+616 
-627 RIVSKVNFSELI
+627 
-639 ADLEAL
+639 
-645 KPIIPDDKAT
+645 
-655 RKEHQEFVDQLFKMW
+655 
-670 NTAFNL
+670 
-676 TPELLN
+676 
-682 LSIQEIRKID
+682 
-692 KHYFYINLL
+692 
-701 VLCCQKVAVNIS
+701 
-713 PTVWQEI
+713 
-720 EDRMLRIP
+720 

>member
-20 TIKSGWEGINKNEL
+20 MIKSGWEGINKNEL

-41 LIKEGKYLF
+41 LIREGKYLF
-50 LREYT
+50 LRKYT

-68 KMSKPMDLESIYI
+68 KMSKPMDLESIYV

-190 CGFPNVEK
+190 CGFPSVEK

-243 ILSCRTAARTHLRQ
+243 ILSCRTAARTHLQR

-387 EKREIVKQIKD
+387 EKREVVKQIKD

-429 ARDVYS
+429 ARDIYS

-449 IYDNDLIEETV
+449 IYDNDLIEEAV
-460 KNYVTETRWQEVFLL
+460 KNHITETRWQEVFLL
-475 VAGLMRGRGKADKL
+475 VAGLMRGKADKL

-495 EAHNYLTT
+495 EAHNYLKT

-541 IATTINNM
+541 IAKVFPIVI
-549 KAFVNVPAN
+549 ANVIP
-558 YLADNAIALVNIFGA
+558 IAYTPEIAYGFII
-573 GKAYANDLANIF
+573 AYAYAPEI
-585 GAGLA
+585 A
-590 YPNKGIIVTTINPTA
+590 YLITKMSFTPKL
-605 SSADYA
+605 
-611 NAIDE
+611 IDE
-616 SVKPVNLFAQD
+616 FVQLVNLFAQD
-627 RIVSKVNFSELI
+627 RIVSKVNFSQLI
-639 ADLEAL
+639 ADLEAF
-645 KPIIPDDKAT
+645 KQIIPDDKAT
-655 RKEHQEFVDQLFKMW
+655 EKQHEEFADQFLKMW
-670 NTAFNL
+670 STAFNL
-676 TPELLN
+676 TTELLN
-682 LSIQEIRKID
+682 LSDEEISEID
-692 KHYFYINLL
+692 KHYFYINRLIL
-701 VLCCQKVAVNIS
+701 DCQKVAVNIS

-720 EDRMLRIP
+720 EERMLRVP